1 MLFLLHP
8 LDDDDIEAADSDSDS
23 DHDDE
28 EIPLPNNAF
37 DLALIAGLIVLYRS
51 MEANGNGNGC
61 HTSRHMASACACMQ
75 PPGVPPHWRR
85 AVEAIHL

>member
-8 LDDDDIEAADSDSDS
+8 LALDDDDDDDDIEAAESDSDS

-51 MEANGNGNGC
+51 MEANGN
-61 HTSRHMASACACMQ
+61 
-75 PPGVPPHWRR
+75 
-85 AVEAIHL
+85 

>member
-51 MEANGNGNGC
+51 MEANGNGNVGIGC
-61 HTSRHMASACACMQ
+61 HTSWPMASQCLRLHAAA
-75 PPGVPPHWRR
+75 GR
-85 AVEAIHL
+85 AAALEEGC